1 MNLDKKGFVS
11 TALLYSLLLLFLA
24 LILGLLSLLSNRKQ
38 ILDKLKGDIKNE
50 INETKVYKTYE
61 NGYVIYYNP
70 VDGQIC
76 GNYLEENSKTGVKKG
91 CMKWYV
97 FNDDKNKAMLNIIL
111 DHNTTDKVYFN
122 STGSNTE
129 IKELKTALESDTKN
143 WKQNARLIEADE
155 IAKITNN
162 KSFKGIETKSDK
174 WFCFDTNETDTT
186 NSCKKA
192 EGTSNYSWLFNN
204 TNECKEYGCSVV
216 VSDTFGYWTSTK
228 TNGDSKNSWIVDS
241 SGSLKSYSVSNN
253 DKYGVRPVIS
263 IPKKIFENIK
273 LEVLYDY
280 TGTEQTFTA
289 PISGKYKLETWGAQG
304 GSILNTISGKTY
316 GGGYG
321 GYSSGIINL
330 EKNYSFFINVG
341 GSGKSC
347 LKYGTTTSG
356 TTTCP
361 DDGGYNGGGS
371 TRQYTKQTFYGSGGG
386 ATHISLKSGLL
397 KDLENYKNSILVVS
411 GGGGGAS
418 SFNEN
423 AYSAQGGSSGGY
435 VGSKSVIYKIDRDV
449 DCSGG
454 TQTESGN
461 GSDTINSAFGQG
473 GSIGRYVG
481 PGAGGGYYGGGTSE
495 IYSCGGSSYIG
506 NSKLTDKVMYCY
518 NCEESKEEST
528 KTVSTTCTKEEPTEN
543 CAKQGNGY
551 AKITYLGESDN

>member
-122 STGSNTE
+122 STGSNAE
-129 IKELKTALESDTKN
+129 IKELKTVLESDTKN

-174 WFCFDTNETDTT
+174 WFCFDTNEIDTT
-186 NSCKKA
+186 NFCKKA

-241 SGSLKSYSVSNN
+241 SGSLKSYSVNNN

-304 GSILNTISGKTY
+304 GSSIQNGILYETLGY
-316 GGGYG
+316 GGYG
-321 GYSSGIINL
+321 GYSSSEINL
-330 EKNYSFFINVG
+330 TLNTKIYINVG
-341 GSGKSC
+341 GRGKDGAVNVSES
-347 LKYGTTTSG
+347 L
-356 TTTCP
+356 
-361 DDGGYNGGGS
+361 GGYNGGGNGLWDKSDDES
-371 TRQYTKQTFYGSGGG
+371 TGGGGG
-386 ATHISLKSGLL
+386 ATHIAFRSGLL
-397 KDLENYKNSILVVS
+397 SSLENYKFDVLTVAG
-411 GGGGGAS
+411 GGGGGAWS
-418 SFNEN
+418 CI
-423 AYSAQGGSSGGY
+423 GGSGGGFQGNMGIKNQVSNGY
-435 VGSKSVIYKIDRDV
+435 YSSP
-449 DCSGG
+449 G
-454 TQTESGN
+454 TQTNGN
-461 GSDTINSAFGQG
+461 LFGKG
-473 GSIGRYVG
+473 GDGTLNAG
-481 PGAGGGYYGGGTSE
+481 TPGGGGGGGYYGGFGGIIT
-495 IYSCGGSSYIG
+495 IADAIPGAGGSGYIG

>member
-122 STGSNTE
+122 STGSNVE
-129 IKELKTALESDTKN
+129 IKKLKTALESDTKN

-241 SGSLKSYSVSNN
+241 SGSLKSYSVNNN

-273 LEVLYDY
+273 L
-280 TGTEQTFTA
+280 
-289 PISGKYKLETWGAQG
+289 
-304 GSILNTISGKTY
+304 
-316 GGGYG
+316 
-321 GYSSGIINL
+321 
-330 EKNYSFFINVG
+330 
-341 GSGKSC
+341 
-347 LKYGTTTSG
+347 
-356 TTTCP
+356 
-361 DDGGYNGGGS
+361 
-371 TRQYTKQTFYGSGGG
+371 
-386 ATHISLKSGLL
+386 
-397 KDLENYKNSILVVS
+397 
-411 GGGGGAS
+411 
-418 SFNEN
+418 
-423 AYSAQGGSSGGY
+423 GSSG
-435 VGSKSVIYKIDRDV
+435 R
-449 DCSGG
+449 
-454 TQTESGN
+454 
-461 GSDTINSAFGQG
+461 
-473 GSIGRYVG
+473 
-481 PGAGGGYYGGGTSE
+481 
-495 IYSCGGSSYIG
+495 
-506 NSKLTDKVMYCY
+506 
-518 NCEESKEEST
+518 
-528 KTVSTTCTKEEPTEN
+528 
-543 CAKQGNGY
+543 
-551 AKITYLGESDN
+551 